1 VLFLLP
7 PPRLCFHRRYLICLL
22 SELAYEKLFNG
33 FSQNSVQ
40 KVHSTRAST
49 EEPILHFGGKSAS
62 RYVKVSVMVLYGIA
76 ILRKGGLCVI
86 RRKQICLTVTVFAT
100 SLVLAEVCALLSAI
114 LLLYAVDYFLKIWC
128 VSKIQNIAYTRTL
141 HNY

>member
-1 VLFLLP
+1 
-7 PPRLCFHRRYLICLL
+7 
-22 SELAYEKLFNG
+22 
-33 FSQNSVQ
+33 
-40 KVHSTRAST
+40 
-49 EEPILHFGGKSAS
+49 
-62 RYVKVSVMVLYGIA
+62 MVLYGIA
-76 ILRKGGLCVI
+76 ILRMGGLCVI